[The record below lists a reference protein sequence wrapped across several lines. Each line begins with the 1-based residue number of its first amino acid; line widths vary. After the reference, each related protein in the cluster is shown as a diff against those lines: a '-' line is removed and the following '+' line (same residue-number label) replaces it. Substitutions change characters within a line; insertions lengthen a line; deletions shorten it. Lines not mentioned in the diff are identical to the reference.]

1 MTETDIRDREFIGRG
16 LSFPLRL
23 DSRGRLTL
31 TTGVTEIEQS
41 IRIILETSPGERV
54 MRPEFGCRAWELL
67 FEPRDAT
74 TIALLRMHVMN
85 ALAMWEPRIEVV
97 GVDVIDAPEFDN
109 ALVANVRYLIK
120 DTHDERSIV
129 YPFYILDE
137 Q

>member
-74 TIALLRMHVMN
+74 TIALLRRHVMN

-109 ALVANVRYLIK
+109 ALVVNVRYLIK

>member
-1 MTETDIRDREFIGRG
+1 MTETNIRDREFIGRG

-23 DSRGRLTL
+23 DSHGRLAL
-31 TTGVTEIEQS
+31 TSGVTEIEQS
-41 IRIILETSPGERV
+41 IRVILETSPGERV

-74 TIALLRMHVMN
+74 TIALLRRHVMN

-109 ALVANVRYLIK
+109 ALVVNVRYLIK